1 MGFTYETLG
10 PRDPQHHIVGRR
22 KLGGGGGW
30 GGGEKKASRLELRQ
44 RDVWTVQAQARKDE
58 AVFPSL
64 LLLSVRLARGGSKR
78 TGCVD
83 PGLVT
88 SISSAEIAGLRTKT
102 VWSAQP
108 HHRTEMVKGLHF
120 QAKAKKGEGA
130 ERGRPGGGGS
140 SIQVRVS
147 GCLWSAL
154 RLLKLM
160 HQSPDPHPSVFRARF
175 QNSPNKTW
183 SNLQPS
189 SLSYKAAEY
198 LHRRHTL

>member
-1 MGFTYETLG
+1 MSGLSK
-10 PRDPQHHIVGRR
+10 PRPV
-22 KLGGGGGW
+22 KM
-30 GGGEKKASRLELRQ
+30 RQ
-44 RDVWTVQAQARKDE
+44 AA
-58 AVFPSL
+58 FPSL
-64 LLLSVRLARGGSKR
+64 LLLSVRLTRGGSKR
-78 TGCVD
+78 TGCVEGEDLD

-88 SISSAEIAGLRTKT
+88 SVSSAEIRTKP

-120 QAKAKKGEGA
+120 QAKDKKGEGA
-130 ERGRPGGGGS
+130 GRGRPGGGSS

-154 RLLKLM
+154 HLLKLM
-160 HQSPDPHPSVFRARF
+160 HQSPNPHSSVSRARF

-189 SLSYKAAEY
+189 SLSYKAVEY